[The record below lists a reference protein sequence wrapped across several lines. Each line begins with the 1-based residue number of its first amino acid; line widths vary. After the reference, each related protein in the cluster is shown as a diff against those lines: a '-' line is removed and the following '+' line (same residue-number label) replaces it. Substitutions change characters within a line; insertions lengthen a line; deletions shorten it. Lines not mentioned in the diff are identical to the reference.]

1 MKAFAEGDTMAE
13 PVAAT
18 EERIKVREVTGV
30 AHSRDALETAVGA
43 LLESGFDRAD
53 VDIMAGTDAIA
64 EKLGGIYAPIEELA
78 DVPQAPRRFFRARED
93 VTVPLAG
100 AAGILTY
107 IGATAAALGV
117 VASGGALA
125 AAVAAAA
132 AGGAA
137 AGGIGALVAR
147 SLGQEE
153 ARELEHQIAL
163 GGVVLWVRVRSPE
176 EEQKAQQILSEHG
189 AEAVRVHEIE
199 VDKRFEGSP
208 LDGVV
213 LDPWL
218 GDEPLGERS

>member
-1 MKAFAEGDTMAE
+1 MTER
-13 PVAAT
+13 VAAM

-30 AHSRDALETAVGA
+30 FHSRNALETAVGA

-53 VDIMAGTDAIA
+53 VDIMAGADAIV
-64 EKLGGIYAPIEELA
+64 EKLGGIYAPMQELA
-78 DVPQAPRRFFRARED
+78 DVPEAPRRFFRARED

-137 AGGIGALVAR
+137 GGGMGALIAR

-153 ARELEHQIAL
+153 AKELEDQIAL

-176 EEQKAQQILSEHG
+176 EEQKAQQILAEQG
-189 AEAVRVHEIE
+189 ADAVRTHEIE
-199 VDKRFEGSP
+199 IDRRFEGTP

-218 GDEPLGERS
+218 GGEPLGEPT